1 MKNTY
6 TPKQRFLTALSG
18 EQPDQV
24 PLFDFLFSQNLY
36 DHVLGHKPEAYN
48 SEDAIALTNALGL
61 DGVHIAAGAADTFE
75 AAYLSPDVVV
85 DEWGTTQKI
94 DPSISWPTG
103 GPFNHPVK
111 NRSDWKNYQMPDP
124 AAKGRM
130 EPVATAVK
138 LAGDHLA
145 IIGSVSGPY
154 SHTTWITGL
163 DTLSLLFYDD
173 PALAHEIIGAV
184 AEWDIA
190 VGRQMVEIG
199 VDVLLV
205 ADDMGANQGPLL
217 SMKHFREFVLPYFG
231 KVVQAYRKMG
241 VPVIMHN
248 DGRIWNFLD
257 DLVATGINAYHPIE
271 RSASMDLGIVKQKY
285 GHQICPIGNVNNKE
299 VLREGTVREVE
310 QQVIE
315 CLRQAAPGG
324 GYILASDHS
333 LNSGQKNENILAMF
347 AAAKKYGRYPLNLPE
362 KDDR

>member
-1 MKNTY
+1 MITIVIVGAGLAGMSAAY
-6 TPKQRFLTALSG
+6 ELRA
-18 EQPDQV
+18 
-24 PLFDFLFSQNLY
+24 
-36 DHVLGHKPEAYN
+36 VLGATSRITVVGEGDRFSFTPSNPWLAVRWRKPEEITLDVARHLHEKDIAFDG
-48 SEDAIALTNALGL
+48 SGVQRIDAERRQFRHLQESQAQMMRVEKMAALGRM
-61 DGVHIAAGAADTFE
+61 AA
-75 AAYLSPDVVV
+75 
-85 DEWGTTQKI
+85 
-94 DPSISWPTG
+94 
-103 GPFNHPVK
+103 
-111 NRSDWKNYQMPDP
+111 
-124 AAKGRM
+124 
-130 EPVATAVK
+130 
-138 LAGDHLA
+138 
-145 IIGSVSGPY
+145 
-154 SHTTWITGL
+154 
-163 DTLSLLFYDD
+163 
-173 PALAHEIIGAV
+173 ALAHEIIGAV